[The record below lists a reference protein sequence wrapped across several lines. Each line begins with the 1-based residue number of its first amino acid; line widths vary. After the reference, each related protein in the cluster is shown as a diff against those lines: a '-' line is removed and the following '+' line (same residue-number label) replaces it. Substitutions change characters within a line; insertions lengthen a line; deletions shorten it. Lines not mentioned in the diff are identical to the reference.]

1 MAGGRFPYTAPPRMA
16 KSPAPYRRPDLPF
29 EKKRKPLLVAGKWSV
44 VGLEFGLAVVL
55 FFVGG
60 RALDGYLRT
69 TQPWMAVVGAMIG
82 VAVGTYLM
90 IRPLLRSQ
98 RVSDSDA
105 GSKGES
111 PAPSEDDASTRS

>member
-1 MAGGRFPYTAPPRMA
+1 MA

-29 EKKRKPLLVAGKWSV
+29 ERKPKRLLLAGKWSA

-55 FFVGG
+55 FFLGG
-60 RALDGYLRT
+60 RALDEYLRT

-98 RVSDSDA
+98 RESDSDA
-105 GSKGES
+105 DSKGES
-111 PAPSEDDASTRS
+111 PAPSRDDASKRS